1 MLIRTMLQQMIET
14 ESNKFKQKKKKMYWL
29 TLLKNPEIA
38 QTFHM
43 GGSES
48 LNNAIRNLPHLSPPF
63 WFALFYVGVNL
74 RQMRTCDC
82 NRAYNSSRLPS
93 VSEGHLLPPWTNHC
107 VFADWDQRLWEVSLS
122 EVHDSSASCGRGN
135 RVLDWEKGNSGQV
148 TTDIK
153 YHEAARYQRKSI
165 GFELEELKLNS
176 NSIISLLWKSRQSI
190 SPLSALVSSFV
201 KHVDWAWDSN
211 L

>member
-1 MLIRTMLQQMIET
+1 
-14 ESNKFKQKKKKMYWL
+14 MYWL

-48 LNNAIRNLPHLSPPF
+48 LNNAVRNLPHLSPPF

-107 VFADWDQRLWEVSLS
+107 VFAGWDQRLWEVSLS

-135 RVLDWEKGNSGQV
+135 RVLDWRKREFWASDNRYKIPRGSQVPKG
-148 TTDIK
+148 K
-153 YHEAARYQRKSI
+153 YW
-165 GFELEELKLNS
+165 
-176 NSIISLLWKSRQSI
+176 LWMRRVEI
-190 SPLSALVSSFV
+190 EF
-201 KHVDWAWDSN
+201 
-211 L
+211 